1 MKQNKLNRISDIFS
15 RIFYCVGI
23 RHRWKFRYC
32 KLLIQEFALRI
43 EQGLIVAILD
53 FFKEEKVRFDR
64 FACRHEI
71 RIDICRIRSCLQS
84 I

>member
-15 RIFYCVGI
+15 KLFDFNGI
-23 RHRWKFRYC
+23 DDRWKFRYC

-53 FFKEEKVRFDR
+53 FFKEEKVCFDRLMCQADIRFDV
-64 FACRHEI
+64 
-71 RIDICRIRSCLQS
+71 CRIH
-84 I
+84 